1 MNTIQ
6 ISVIKVYVTSCM
18 RYKLLLA
25 LQTIGHYINADMRQD
40 QGPIMSLPLSLWVTG
55 HCASVTSS
63 HTDSRACNCV
73 AYLSPT
79 HMMFYKNEKSKEN

>member
-40 QGPIMSLPLSLWVTG
+40 QGPIMSLPLESVGNWSL
-55 HCASVTSS
+55 CI
-63 HTDSRACNCV
+63 C
-73 AYLSPT
+73 YKFT
-79 HMMFYKNEKSKEN
+79 HRQQSM